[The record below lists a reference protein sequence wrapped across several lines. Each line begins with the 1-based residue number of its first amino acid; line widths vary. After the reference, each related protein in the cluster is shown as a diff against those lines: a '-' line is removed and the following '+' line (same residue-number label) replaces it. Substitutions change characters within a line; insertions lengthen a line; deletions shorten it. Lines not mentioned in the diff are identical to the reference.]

1 MQTDR
6 QTDRQTILVYFA
18 WPTKRPGGHQ
28 SQLTTEKVL
37 KVDKTTEQKSCLA
50 GYVRNKE
57 RILDKKLLNC

>member
-1 MQTDR
+1 MQ
-6 QTDRQTILVYFA
+6 
-18 WPTKRPGGHQ
+18 
-28 SQLTTEKVL
+28 TEKVL